1 MLKASVLFPTG
12 NGTYPDPMFIGDYT
26 DIQSAVGG
34 LFTTVTYNAEL
45 ANGDKMVLVGY
56 LPDEIYERN
65 HETINWYASALFQ
78 QELYGPC
85 VVAWGLSP
93 NGFYDGDIYDMPD
106 DISAF
111 LFGPFTQK
119 VVEAYTQAGMM
130 GAMFNN
136 AVKDGVITE
145 DELDD
150 LMDFIE
156 AQTNDDTE
164 HYTDDERLRMLVL
177 LNRVENY
184 VLTEEIKNNR
194 KSQES

>member
-12 NGTYPDPMFIGDYT
+12 NGTYPDPVFIDDYK

-34 LFTTVTYNAEL
+34 VFTTVTFRTEMEGRDVA
-45 ANGDKMVLVGY
+45 LVGY
-56 LPDEIYERN
+56 LPDEMYERT

-85 VVAWGLSP
+85 VVTWALSP
-93 NGFYDGDIYDMPD
+93 NGYYDGDIHDMPED
-106 DISAF
+106 VSLF

-119 VVEAYTQAGMM
+119 VVEAYTQAGLM
-130 GAMFNN
+130 GMMFNN
-136 AVKDGVITE
+136 AVKDGVLTE

-156 AQTNDDTE
+156 AQNNDDTSD
-164 HYTDDERLRMLVL
+164 YTDADRIRMLVL

-184 VLTEEIKNNR
+184 VLMEELKQNNG
-194 KSQES
+194 QES